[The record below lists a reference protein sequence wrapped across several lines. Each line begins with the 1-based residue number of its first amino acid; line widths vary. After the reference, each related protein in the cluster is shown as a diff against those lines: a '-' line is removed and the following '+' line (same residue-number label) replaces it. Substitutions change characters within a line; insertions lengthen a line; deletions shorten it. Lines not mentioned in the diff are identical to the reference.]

1 MSTSVP
7 SLDLDALIACYLADP
22 AMTQRKWVEWACD
35 CAERVLPAFQSQYPD
50 DARPAQAIVAA
61 RQWVDNPSD
70 TTTRAAAD
78 ATHAAYAAAH
88 AAACATHYTAAH
100 AAYAATHAAGFAT
113 HAAGFAA
120 GFAAD
125 YSAYAIY
132 TAVYA
137 TKAKPTER
145 LWQAVR
151 LTDIY
156 HKEQTP

>member
-1 MSTSVP
+1 MTEPTPTPTP
-7 SLDLDALIACYLADP
+7 SIDLDALIACYRAEP

-35 CAERVLPAFQSQYPD
+35 CAERVLPIFQSARPD

-88 AAACATHYTAAH
+88 AAACATHHTAAH

-120 GFAAD
+120 D

-137 TKAKPTER
+137 AKAKPTER

-156 HKEQTP
+156 HKEQTT